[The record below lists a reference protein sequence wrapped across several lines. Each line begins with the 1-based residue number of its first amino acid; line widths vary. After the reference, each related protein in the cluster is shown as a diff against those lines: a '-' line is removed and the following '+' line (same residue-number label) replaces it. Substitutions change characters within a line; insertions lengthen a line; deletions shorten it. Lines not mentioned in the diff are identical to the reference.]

1 VNLKVKTN
9 TAPKQT
15 FLSLIILG
23 VLAVISGGVFWVQFN
38 YNPAVQPVS
47 AALPAG
53 DTRDTSV
60 TAPPT
65 SAEKALISSPSGQS
79 PLTPLE
85 TFDAATLSDKING
98 KAELYLSAGFI
109 RLHSQRFKD
118 EAAENVWMEVF
129 VYDMQSA
136 QNAFSV
142 FSAQRRED
150 ARTLDLGQY
159 AYQTQNAIFF
169 IHGPFYVEIVASDVS
184 EAIIQ
189 SMITFA
195 EAFIEKH
202 PIKTQTIGE
211 KELFP
216 KEGLIQNSISLI
228 SADAFGYDRFD
239 QIFTATYT
247 LKDTEL
253 MAYYSR
259 RKTPREAEE
268 LASSYRDFLVA
279 FGGNPAEFDLGIKKA
294 EMIHILDTYEVVFSH
309 GPYLAGVREATEKQP
324 GRELAMRLYNS
335 IKEATPR
342 IRR

>member
-1 VNLKVKTN
+1 MNLKVKTN
-9 TAPKQT
+9 TASKQT

-23 VLAVISGGVFWVQFN
+23 VLAVVSGGVFWVQFN
-38 YNPAVQPVS
+38 YNPAVYPVAS
-47 AALPAG
+47 PLPAG
-53 DTRDTSV
+53 DTGDTGE
-60 TAPPT
+60 TAPSAPT
-65 SAEKALISSPSGQS
+65 EKPLISTPSGQS

-109 RLHSQRFKD
+109 RLHSQRFKG
-118 EAAENVWMEVF
+118 EAGEDVWMEVF

-169 IHGPFYVEIVASDVS
+169 SHGPFYVEIVASDVS
-184 EAIIQ
+184 ETIIQ
-189 SMITFA
+189 SMLTFA

-202 PIKTQTIGE
+202 PIKTQSIGE

-216 KEGLIQNSISLI
+216 KAGLVQNSISLV

-239 QIFTATYT
+239 QIFTAIYK

-259 RKTPREAEE
+259 RKTPREAQE

-279 FGGNPAEFDLGIKKA
+279 FGGKSDETDPGIKTAK
-294 EMIHILDTYEVVFSH
+294 MIHILDTYEVVFFH
-309 GPYLAGVREATEKQP
+309 GPYLAGVREAADKQP
-324 GRELAMRLYNS
+324 AQELAMQLFNR
-335 IKEATPR
+335 IKEATR
-342 IRR
+342 E

>member
-1 VNLKVKTN
+1 MNQKIKTN
-9 TAPKQT
+9 TAAKQT

-23 VLAVISGGVFWVQFN
+23 ILAVISGGVFWVQFN

-47 AALPAG
+47 SALPPS
-53 DTRDTSV
+53 DTKDTSV

-65 SAEKALISSPSGQS
+65 SAEKPLISLPSGQS

-118 EAAENVWMEVF
+118 QAAENEWMEVF

-184 EAIIQ
+184 ETSIQ

-195 EAFIEKH
+195 EAFTEKR

-216 KEGLIQNSISLI
+216 NEGLIQNSISLV

-239 QIFTATYT
+239 QIFTAIYT
-247 LKDTEL
+247 LRDNEL

-259 RKTPREAEE
+259 RKTPREAQE
-268 LASSYRDFLVA
+268 LASSYQDFLA
-279 FGGNPAEFDLGIKKA
+279 SFGGKMDESELGIKTAKI
-294 EMIHILDTYEVVFSH
+294 IHILDTYEVVFSH
-309 GPYLAGVREATEKQP
+309 GPYVAGVREAADKKSAQ
-324 GRELAMRLYNS
+324 ELAMQLFNR
-335 IKEATPR
+335 IKEVTR
-342 IRR
+342 E